1 MDSNLMEAARAG
13 NINELYKIISS
24 KPDILG
30 KELLVETPLHVA
42 ASAGQTHF
50 ALEILRLKPS
60 FGKKL
65 NPEGLSPLHL
75 ALQNKQYET
84 VRRLVKFDSELIR
97 VKGKEGLT
105 PLHFVA
111 KTDDQVD
118 LLSEFLHVCPSSIN
132 DVTIHEDTALH
143 IAVKSSSLKAVEA
156 LLEWLRKTYK
166 GEVLWLT
173 DEGGNTVLH
182 TAVSTSQPKA
192 CFYLFFG
199 SINIII
205 VKLLVKEIYT
215 DINAKNLQQLTA
227 LDIAKTLPN
236 GTEIETTLRRAGA
249 LKRSSVVSDLGEFF
263 KSPRQWFQALIGRI
277 IQEQREMSLE
287 MRNTILVVAV
297 LIATSTFQAV
307 LQPPGGVMRGNY
319 TPSPA
324 SNTTGNINGTITTT
338 NFISTNITHF
348 NATIFNDNNNT
359 DTDANPDNPAEI
371 KLTKSMTFGS
381 FFIDFFTLNT
391 VCFLASITAMI
402 FVLPLRLSSFM
413 LHISMLFLIVSYG
426 IAFYGISPTDSYAN
440 SFFLAS
446 YIAFPCAYSVW
457 ITISIISLFPKIRQY
472 RFVPHKLWKRLQ
484 ELRNLYKEYVDMSSK
499 IPVQHSQI

>member
-1 MDSNLMEAARAG
+1 MDPDLMKAARTG
-13 NINELYKIISS
+13 NINDLYAIIQSRPNILNGRKEELF
-24 KPDILG
+24 
-30 KELLVETPLHVA
+30 VETPLHVA

-50 ALEILRLKPS
+50 ALEILRLMPS

-75 ALQNKQYET
+75 ALQNKHSET

-97 VKGKEGLT
+97 VKGKESLT

-118 LLSEFLHVCPSSIN
+118 LLSEFLHVCPSSID
-132 DVTIHEDTALH
+132 DVTIHEETALH
-143 IAVKSSSLKAVEA
+143 IAVKSSSLKAVKV
-156 LLEWLRKTYK
+156 LLDWLRKTYK
-166 GEVLWLT
+166 GEVLCLT

-182 TAVSTSQPKA
+182 TAVSTSHTE
-192 CFYLFFG
+192 
-199 SINIII
+199 I
-205 VKLLVKEIYT
+205 VKLLVNEIYT
-215 DINAKNLQQLTA
+215 DKNAKNLEGHTA
-227 LDIAKTLPN
+227 LEIAEKLPDGPAKTDIEKTLPH
-236 GTEIETTLRRAGA
+236 AGA
-249 LKRSSVVSDLGEFF
+249 LKRSLVVSDLGEFF

-277 IQEQREMSLE
+277 IHEQREMSLE

-348 NATIFNDNNNT
+348 NATIFEDNNNT

-426 IAFYGISPTDSYAN
+426 IAFYGISPTYSYAN

-484 ELRNLYKEYVDMSSK
+484 TLRDLYKESINMSPK
-499 IPVQHSQI
+499 IQIQQSQI

>member
-1 MDSNLMEAARAG
+1 MDPHLMEAARAG
-13 NINELYKIISS
+13 NINDLYARIKS
-24 KPDILG
+24 KPDILDG
-30 KELLVETPLHVA
+30 MNKGLFVETPLHVA
-42 ASAGQTHF
+42 ASAGQTNF

-75 ALQNKQYET
+75 ALQNKHSET

-97 VKGKEGLT
+97 IKGREGLT

-111 KTDDQVD
+111 KTDDQDD

-132 DVTIHEDTALH
+132 DVTVHEETALH
-143 IAVKSSSLKAVEA
+143 IAVKSSSLKAVKV
-156 LLEWLRKTYK
+156 LLEWLRKTYR
-166 GEVLWLT
+166 GEVLCLT
-173 DEGGNTVLH
+173 DEGGNTALH
-182 TAVSTSQPKA
+182 TAVSTSQPE
-192 CFYLFFG
+192 
-199 SINIII
+199 I

-215 DINAKNLQQLTA
+215 DKKAA
-227 LDIAKTLPN
+227 LGIAETLPDGQAKT
-236 GTEIETTLRRAGA
+236 EIKETLRRAGA
-249 LKRSSVVSDLGEFF
+249 LKRSSVVSDLGEFL

-319 TPSPA
+319 EPSPP

-348 NATIFNDNNNT
+348 NATIFNNNNNT
-359 DTDANPDNPAEI
+359 DADANPDNPAEI

-402 FVLPLRLSSFM
+402 FLLPLRLSSFM

-426 IAFYGISPTDSYAN
+426 IAFYGISPTYSYAN
-440 SFFLAS
+440 SFFRAS

-484 ELRNLYKEYVDMSSK
+484 ELRNLYKESVDMSSE
-499 IPVQHSQI
+499 IPVQHSQK

>member
-1 MDSNLMEAARAG
+1 MEPAGAG
-13 NINELYKIISS
+13 NINDLYARIQL

-30 KELLVETPLHVA
+30 KELFVETPLHVA
-42 ASAGQTHF
+42 ASAGQTHL
-50 ALEILRLKPS
+50 ALEILRLQPS
-60 FGKKL
+60 FGKQL

-75 ALQNKQYET
+75 ALQNKNSET
-84 VRRLVKFDSELIR
+84 VRRLVKFDSELIC
-97 VKGKEGLT
+97 VKGREGLT

-118 LLSEFLHVCPSSIN
+118 LLSEFLDVCPSSIK
-132 DVTIHEDTALH
+132 DVTIHEETALH
-143 IAVKSSSLKAVEA
+143 IAVKSSSLQAVKV
-156 LLEWLRKTYK
+156 LLEWLRKKYR
-166 GEVLWLT
+166 GEVLCLK

-182 TAVSTSQPKA
+182 TAVSTSQPE
-192 CFYLFFG
+192 
-199 SINIII
+199 I
-205 VKLLVKEIYT
+205 VKSLVKEIYT
-215 DINAKNLQQLTA
+215 DINTKNLQQLTA

-249 LKRSSVVSDLGEFF
+249 LKRSSVFSGLGEFF

-277 IQEQREMSLE
+277 ILEQREMSSE

-297 LIATSTFQAV
+297 LIATSTFQAL

-348 NATIFNDNNNT
+348 NATIFNDNKNT
-359 DTDANPDNPAEI
+359 DTDANPDNTAEI

-413 LHISMLFLIVSYG
+413 LHISLLFLIVSYG
-426 IAFYGISPTDSYAN
+426 IAFYGISPTPYADR
-440 SFFLAS
+440 FFLAS

-472 RFVPHKLWKRLQ
+472 GFGPHELWKRLQ
-484 ELRNLYKEYVDMSSK
+484 MLRDLYKEAVDTSPK
-499 IPVQHSQI
+499 IPIQQSQI

>member
-1 MDSNLMEAARAG
+1 MDPDLMEPAAVE
-13 NINELYKIISS
+13 NINDLYARIQS

-30 KELLVETPLHVA
+30 KELFVETPLHLA
-42 ASAGQTHF
+42 ASAGQTHL
-50 ALEILRLKPS
+50 ALEILRLQPS

-75 ALQNKQYET
+75 ALQNRNSET

-97 VKGKEGLT
+97 VKGREGLT
-105 PLHFVA
+105 PLHFVV

-118 LLSEFLHVCPSSIN
+118 LLSEFLRVCPLSIN
-132 DVTIHEDTALH
+132 DVTIHEETALH
-143 IAVKSSSLKAVEA
+143 IAVKSSSLQAVKV
-156 LLEWLRKTYK
+156 LLEWLRKKYR
-166 GEVLWLT
+166 
-173 DEGGNTVLH
+173 GG
-182 TAVSTSQPKA
+182 
-192 CFYLFFG
+192 
-199 SINIII
+199 I
-205 VKLLVKEIYT
+205 VKSLVKEIYT
-215 DINAKNLQQLTA
+215 DINTTNFQQLTA

-236 GTEIETTLRRAGA
+236 GTEIETTLCRAGA
-249 LKRSSVVSDLGEFF
+249 LKRSSAFSDLGEFF

-277 IQEQREMSLE
+277 IHEQREMSSE

-307 LQPPGGVMRGNY
+307 LQPPGGAMRGNY

-348 NATIFNDNNNT
+348 NATIFNDNKNT
-359 DTDANPDNPAEI
+359 DTDANPDNTAAI
-371 KLTKSMTFGS
+371 QLTKSMTFGS

-413 LHISMLFLIVSYG
+413 LHISLLFLIVSYG
-426 IAFYGISPTDSYAN
+426 IAFYGISPTPYGD
-440 SFFLAS
+440 SFFHAS

-472 RFVPHKLWKRLQ
+472 GFGPHELWKRLQ
-484 ELRNLYKEYVDMSSK
+484 MLRDLYKEAVDLSPK
-499 IPVQHSQI
+499 IPIQQSQI

>member
-1 MDSNLMEAARAG
+1 MDPHLMEAARAG
-13 NINELYKIISS
+13 NINDLYARIKL
-24 KPDILG
+24 KPDILDG
-30 KELLVETPLHVA
+30 MNKALFVETPLHVA
-42 ASAGQTHF
+42 ASAGQTNF

-75 ALQNKQYET
+75 ALQNKHSET

-97 VKGKEGLT
+97 VKGREGLT

-111 KTDDQVD
+111 KTDDQDD
-118 LLSEFLHVCPSSIN
+118 LLSEFLHVCPLSIN
-132 DVTIHEDTALH
+132 DVTVHEETALH
-143 IAVKSSSLKAVEA
+143 IAVKSSSLKAVKV
-156 LLEWLRKTYK
+156 LLEWLRKTYR
-166 GEVLWLT
+166 GEVLCLT
-173 DEGGNTVLH
+173 GEGGNTVLH
-182 TAVSTSQPKA
+182 TAVSSSQPE
-192 CFYLFFG
+192 
-199 SINIII
+199 I
-205 VKLLVKEIYT
+205 VKLLVNEIYT
-215 DINAKNLQQLTA
+215 DKNAKNLEGHTA
-227 LDIAKTLPN
+227 LEIAAKLPDGPAKTD
-236 GTEIETTLRRAGA
+236 IEKTLRRAGA
-249 LKRSSVVSDLGEFF
+249 LKKSSAVSDLGEFL

-277 IQEQREMSLE
+277 IHEQREMSME

-307 LQPPGGVMRGNY
+307 LQPPGGPMRGNY
-319 TPSPA
+319 IPPA

-348 NATIFNDNNNT
+348 NATIFDDNSNT
-359 DTDANPDNPAEI
+359 DSDNPDYPAEI
-371 KLTKSMTFGS
+371 KLTKSMTYGS

-426 IAFYGISPTDSYAN
+426 IAFYGISPTYSYAN
-440 SFFLAS
+440 SFFRAS

-484 ELRNLYKEYVDMSSK
+484 MLRDLYKESVDMSPK
-499 IPVQHSQI
+499 IPIQQSQI